1 MDTSRP
7 DQWAIRQGVP
17 LVDTFNISRGQVDDH
32 FLDAIVSNF
41 NRRVQET
48 GDYPVLKVTHNGEE
62 VVGFARA
69 LRKQPLGNSGRN
81 AVYGDLWLYKDKED
95 LYKTHPRRSAEIW
108 INQKQLD
115 AVALLG
121 GTAPERDLGLAL
133 SKDSDT
139 KLLLSCPNMNDQ
151 VPSTGDGMPQ
161 WMASL
166 PDAIANKLA
175 GILTPIIMQM
185 GQPANPA
192 PTMAP
197 PPVAPPEAAAPGV
210 PQGAPAPGDPSADG
224 GEGEMNPDELEAL
237 IAELEGEQ
245 GGQEPDGDEAP
256 PEEDEAEEPEDKKK
270 PKKKKAD
277 MELAKEVAALKAQL
291 AEKDLRENLLA
302 LSREGYKIEVEDE
315 VKTLM
320 GVDPDTRKILLSRI
334 EKNYP
339 KAPVGTAQVAGLAD
353 STVPTAVDISK
364 DPATREKIR
373 TKMKLERQKDPN
385 YSYEQAYFEITG
397 TELK

>member
-81 AVYGDLWLYKDKED
+81 AVYGDLWLYKDKEE

-151 VPSTGDGMPQ
+151 VQSTGDGMPQ

-210 PQGAPAPGDPSADG
+210 AQGAPAPGAPSADG

-339 KAPVGTAQVAGLAD
+339 KAPVGTAQVPGLAD
-353 STVPTAVDISK
+353 STVPTTVDISK

-385 YSYEQAYFEITG
+385 YSYEQAYFEVTG

>member
-81 AVYGDLWLYKDKED
+81 AVYGDLWLYKEKED

-151 VPSTGDGMPQ
+151 VPNTGDGMPQ
-161 WMASL
+161 WMAAL

-185 GQPANPA
+185 GQPANPN
-192 PTMAP
+192 PTIA
-197 PPVAPPEAAAPGV
+197 PPVAPPGAAAPGV
-210 PQGAPAPGDPSADG
+210 PQGAPAPGAPSADG

-237 IAELEGEQ
+237 IAELEGQ
-245 GGQEPDGDEAP
+245 SGEPEPEPEGDEGK
-256 PEEDEAEEPEDKKK
+256 PEDEEPEDKKK
-270 PKKKKAD
+270 KPKKDKKAD
-277 MELAKEVAALKAQL
+277 MELAKEVAELKAQL
-291 AEKDLRENLLA
+291 AEKDLREKLVT

-320 GVDPDTRKILLSRI
+320 GVDPDTRKILLGRI

-339 KAPVGTAQVAGLAD
+339 KAPVGTAQIDGIAD
-353 STVPTAVDISK
+353 STVPAAIDLSK
-364 DPATREKIR
+364 DATVREKIR
-373 TKMKLERQKDPN
+373 TKMKLERAKDPS
-385 YSYEQAYFEITG
+385 YSYEKAYFDVTG